1 MVKMGQDIS
10 GFSEAIDKLKVTL
23 KLNLYEAQIILTLIL
38 NPKPQTAK
46 EISQKST
53 VPIQRVYDILEK
65 LKRKGLIV
73 QTLKSPKTYATKNLE
88 SLLRK
93 RLIEE
98 RNWLSRWKQEEI
110 KRIDEEKKRRLNR
123 LKQESLYLL
132 EIVKTFRRRPK
143 AEPAKIA
150 VQIEGWDNIQEL
162 LIELLKEAES
172 SFWGVSRPP
181 DWRDFTTLG
190 IIQPKPLSEWYEA
203 IDARGID
210 VKWLTPLS
218 AIPSYMGYVLATYL
232 PRRFIEDDEITEKYV
247 VVDGSKVLVNLRDPE
262 TGTHNA
268 VAVLVESKSVAR
280 IFEQHFE
287 SLWKKAIPAEN
298 VVSGYEEIVQTLSS
312 KLKEYA
318 FTELEIRVYRSLLR
332 NGASSIK
339 DLMIDLN
346 WTDKED
352 TPNLKV
358 LTKTLKKLVQREI
371 VKRHPTLDLYLPN
384 NPKTLLQI
392 YS

>member
-1 MVKMGQDIS
+1 M
-10 GFSEAIDKLKVTL
+10 
-23 KLNLYEAQIILTLIL
+23 
-38 NPKPQTAK
+38 
-46 EISQKST
+46 
-53 VPIQRVYDILEK
+53 
-65 LKRKGLIV
+65 
-73 QTLKSPKTYATKNLE
+73 
-88 SLLRK
+88 
-93 RLIEE
+93 
-98 RNWLSRWKQEEI
+98 
-110 KRIDEEKKRRLNR
+110 KRRRDDLTVS
-123 LKQESLYLL
+123 KQKSLYLL

-298 VVSGYEEIVQTLSS
+298 VVPVT
-312 KLKEYA
+312 
-318 FTELEIRVYRSLLR
+318 
-332 NGASSIK
+332 
-339 DLMIDLN
+339 
-346 WTDKED
+346 
-352 TPNLKV
+352 
-358 LTKTLKKLVQREI
+358 KKLCRLSPQ
-371 VKRHPTLDLYLPN
+371 N
-384 NPKTLLQI
+384 
-392 YS
+392 